1 MENLLSAFQQYNR
14 FGVALIVSIP
24 RIYAFMNSSQL
35 FSTTSIPGMPRT
47 AAILSLTLM
56 IVPINMDFAASFN
69 QTIPSY
75 MLLFAKEYA
84 IGVVLGYFVA
94 WIFWVV
100 QSAGSLIDNQ
110 RGASIASS
118 IDPLQGTDSTPLG
131 NLLSLVF
138 TTYIFATASVLQ
150 VLGLL
155 FASFK
160 IWPVSNFAPVLSP
173 ELPKLILSVFD
184 YSMRLGFNIAAP
196 VVAVMFLAEFALAMV
211 SRFSPQV
218 QVFVLAMPIKSLLA
232 IMMLIFYS
240 SVLFPYVNHQL
251 LSISGVT
258 NQFYGIL
265 NFGETL
271 RHPSQPTGAGP

>member
-1 MENLLSAFQQYNR
+1 MNNLISVLQR
-14 FGVALIVSIP
+14 FDPFEIALIVSLP

-35 FSTTSIPGMPRT
+35 LSKAAVPGLPRSAT
-47 AAILSLTLM
+47 ILSLTLM
-56 IVPINMDFAASFN
+56 VVPINFTFATSFDRS
-69 QTIPSY
+69 IGSY
-75 MLLFAKEYA
+75 VMLFAKEYA
-84 IGVVLGYFVA
+84 IGLVLGYFVA

-118 IDPLQGTDSTPLG
+118 IDPLQGGESTPLG
-131 NLLSLVF
+131 DLLSLVF
-138 TTYIFATASVLQ
+138 TTYIYATGSVLQ

-155 FASFK
+155 FTSFK
-160 IWPVSNFAPVLSP
+160 IWPVWKLMPLLSP
-173 ELPKLILSVFD
+173 EFPRLILSVFD
-184 YSMRLGFNIAAP
+184 YSMRLSFNIAAP

-218 QVFVLAMPIKSLLA
+218 QVFVLAMPIKSILA

-251 LSISGVT
+251 LSIGGVT
-258 NQFYGIL
+258 NRLYGIF

-271 RHPSQPTGAGP
+271 RRSGH